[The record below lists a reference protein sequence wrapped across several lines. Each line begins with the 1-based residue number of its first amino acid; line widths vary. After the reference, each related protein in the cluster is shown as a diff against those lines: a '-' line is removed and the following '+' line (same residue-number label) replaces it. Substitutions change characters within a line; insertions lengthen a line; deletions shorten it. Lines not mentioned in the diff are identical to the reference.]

1 MEHTIVEA
9 NMELRNEEL
18 ALQKGSPALAQ
29 HLAKI
34 VSSLTVFSMEAQGF
48 HWNVKG
54 KDFNQ
59 YHEFF
64 GEIYETA
71 DGFIDDAAENIL
83 KLGYD
88 APYLLSDF
96 LELSCL
102 EQRER
107 VSTGDIHQMSQIL
120 LADNAKLI
128 VAAKDAFDCADSCDE
143 QGVADFLAAVINA
156 HQKIQWKLRASLNVQ

>member
-9 NMELRNEEL
+9 NMEMRNEEL

-34 VSSLTVFSMEAQGF
+34 VSSLTIFSMEAHGF

-59 YHEFF
+59 YHKFF
-64 GEIYETA
+64 GNIYETA
-71 DGFIDDAAENIL
+71 SDAIDEAAENIL

-88 APYLLSDF
+88 APYLLTDF
-96 LELSCL
+96 LELSCI
-102 EQRER
+102 EPRER
-107 VSTGDIHQMSQIL
+107 VTTGDCHQMSQML
-120 LADNAKLI
+120 LADNAKLL
-128 VAAKDAFDCADSCDE
+128 KDAKEAFNTAESCDE
-143 QGVADFLAAVINA
+143 QGVADFIAGVINA

>member
-29 HLAKI
+29 YLAKI
-34 VSSLTVFSMEAQGF
+34 VSSLTIFSIQAHGF

-54 KDFNQ
+54 KDFREF
-59 YHEFF
+59 HDFF

-71 DGFIDDAAENIL
+71 DGFIDDTAESIL

-88 APYLLSDF
+88 APYLLTDF
-96 LELSCL
+96 LELSCI

-107 VSTGDIHQMSQIL
+107 VSSGSDHQMSQIL
-120 LADNAKLI
+120 LSDNAKLI
-128 VAAKDAFDCADSCDE
+128 VVVKEAFKCAESCDE
-143 QGVADFLAAVINA
+143 QGIADLLASIIEA
-156 HQKIQWKLRASLNVQ
+156 HQKIQWQLRATLNVQ